1 MRCRMKANEATVMQQ
16 TQDLKVICKYYRD
29 YRGSEQLDVAG
40 LNKITVLIDRSQTA
54 LTEVGLNV
62 WYAGLEGPPHFH
74 DGKEQIFFV
83 ISGNGTVTV
92 AGEAFHVKPN
102 DLVYV
107 PTGAVHRT
115 VVEPEEPLTYL
126 LFNAFKGAEKEG
138 HASFAEHIAKAKHI
152 RRQQADQAAQGAA
165 IDWSRTMDKG
175 RHITVELNTV
185 QRHPDSI
192 ESVPLLDPSETH
204 RCAVDLVVQPGG
216 QRRTI
221 EVRQDSEKTLFFLSG
236 SATVCVD
243 DERWLVA
250 AGDVMYI
257 PYGRT
262 VTTETGDTG
271 LNFLC
276 LSTISLH

>member
-1 MRCRMKANEATVMQQ
+1 MKANEANGVQQ
-16 TQDLKVICKYYRD
+16 TQDFRVICKYCRD
-29 YRGSEQLDVAG
+29 YQDSETLDVAG
-40 LNKITVLIDRSQTA
+40 LNQITVLIDRSQTL

-83 ISGNGTVTV
+83 ISGNGMVTV
-92 AGEAFHVKPN
+92 AGESFPVKPN

-107 PTGAVHRT
+107 PTGAMHRT
-115 VVEPEEPLTYL
+115 MVESGEPLTYL
-126 LFNAFKGAEKEG
+126 LFNAFKDTDKEG
-138 HASFAEHIAKAKHI
+138 HASFAEHIAEAKHV

-165 IDWSRTMDKG
+165 IDWSRTMEKG
-175 RHITVELNTV
+175 RHTTIDLDTA
-185 QRHPDSI
+185 QRQPDSVGI
-192 ESVPLLDPSETH
+192 VPLLGPTETH
-204 RCAVDLVVQPGG
+204 RCAVDLGVQQAG

-221 EVRQDSEKTLFFLSG
+221 EIGRDSEKTLYFLSG
-236 SATVCVD
+236 PATVHVD
-243 DERWLVA
+243 DELWSVA

-262 VTTETGDTG
+262 LATETGDAG

-276 LSTISLH
+276 LSTILHLA